1 MGLMGVVRE
10 YADRVRR
17 TTCSAV
23 QLLSL
28 GRFPSV
34 YVIYKTRKT
43 AWKEENLPISIT
55 GNTVF
60 SYFLFFLWRKH
71 SCQYGPAQIYT
82 SIASLS
88 STASENGDNN
98 MLTSNGNIIFK

>member
-60 SYFLFFLWRKH
+60 SYFLFF
-71 SCQYGPAQIYT
+71 YGV
-82 SIASLS
+82 
-88 STASENGDNN
+88 
-98 MLTSNGNIIFK
+98 NIHVSMGQHKFILL